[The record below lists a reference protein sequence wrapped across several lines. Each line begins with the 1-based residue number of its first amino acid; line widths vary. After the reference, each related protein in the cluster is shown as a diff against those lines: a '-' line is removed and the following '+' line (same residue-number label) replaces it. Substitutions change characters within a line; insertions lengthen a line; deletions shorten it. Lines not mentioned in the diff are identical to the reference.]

1 MDASLKTCMARV
13 FSAVDIEDEEV
24 LNKLEKIRDR
34 LDLGFS
40 PVKKENMHLT
50 LKFFEEIEEQQIADV
65 ESAMSNVDVEPFK
78 MELKGLGAFPSEDY
92 IRVVWAG
99 VNSHEVFNLHKQV
112 KLHDVSSDNKHEFK
126 PHITLLRVK
135 DVSKQRKKKLKR
147 VLGEHRDESF
157 GKVNVNS
164 LKLFESMKTG
174 NGSKYR
180 KISEFDL

>member
-1 MDASLKTCMARV
+1 MARV
-13 FSAVDIEDEEV
+13 FSAVDIEEEEV

-50 LKFFEEIEEQQIADV
+50 LEFFENVDDSEARKI
-65 ESAMSNVDVEPFK
+65 ESAMSNVDVEPFE
-78 MELKGLGAFPSEDY
+78 MEIQGLGAFPSEDY

-99 VNSHEVFNLHKQV
+99 VNSHKIFDLHKQV

-135 DVSKQRKKKLKR
+135 DVSQEKKKKLKR
-147 VLGEHRDESF
+147 VIDEHRDESF
-157 GKVNVNS
+157 GKVKVDS
-164 LKLFESMKTG
+164 LKLFESLRTG
-174 NGSKYR
+174 KGSNYR
-180 KISEFDL
+180 EISEFKL